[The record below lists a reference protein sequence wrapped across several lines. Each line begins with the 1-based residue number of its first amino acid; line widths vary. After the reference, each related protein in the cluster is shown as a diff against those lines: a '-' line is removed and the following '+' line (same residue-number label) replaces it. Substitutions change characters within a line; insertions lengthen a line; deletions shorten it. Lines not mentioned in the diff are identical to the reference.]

1 MSCGCR
7 AGIHRTVGGPVSAA
21 INLAVPSERWL
32 WQKATLKEPT
42 VLQSFAFDEP
52 AERLYVLQVTATGH
66 AAGDLCLNQLDYRGR
81 LLGHM
86 YLRRFGHGVSIGV
99 QRDAKDGSTW
109 IWTEADAANGFGQG
123 VARFHFRNG
132 AVRTRSQV
140 AVRHPVPDSINN
152 QPSVCMTSRR
162 IAVRYRD
169 KANRPRYRVW
179 DLDAFVAGHYADPV
193 ADIAQVGAHPDP
205 AVPFQ
210 GYALHG
216 DVVYQVAGSAYD
228 ARTNP
233 AAGRGNAYLSSI
245 SLPGGELLQQERTV
259 AGYQLSHREPEGVA
273 VRGGADPKVYFGL
286 ASGAVGSRRFSILV
300 KDDAAAARP

>member
-179 DLDAFVAGHYADPV
+179 DLDAFVAGHYTDPV